1 MTTPITAAEE
11 TIIVG
16 RAEKLTILESGVLIK
31 KTAILPLEHLDFY
44 FETIK
49 QASFF
54 NNQSEL
60 SQRWKGGTIDRE

>member
-31 KTAILPLEHLDFY
+31 K
-44 FETIK
+44 
-49 QASFF
+49 
-54 NNQSEL
+54 NNNSSL
-60 SQRWKGGTIDRE
+60 RTS